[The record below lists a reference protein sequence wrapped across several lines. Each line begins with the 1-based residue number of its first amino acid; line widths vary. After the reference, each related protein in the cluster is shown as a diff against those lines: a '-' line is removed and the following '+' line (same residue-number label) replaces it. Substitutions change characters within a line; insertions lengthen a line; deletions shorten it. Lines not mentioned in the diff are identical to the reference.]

1 MPVKIG
7 PKSSAAFDI
16 AAHVFRAVKSVCPNS
31 SGGPAARTWCP
42 ICPLAV
48 VQALPHIQATP
59 PATVINRLA
68 RTVVGLVTDVTLALS
83 VTPGAPATGLTRVG
97 VDVEAPGRS
106 AELWRPADRCRR
118 LHLVPWGPPQR
129 AARLRR
135 ALAPPSVYPLKA
147 RSRPSTGSTATRR
160 WCAGS
165 RRAATSSCSCSTRT
179 RSTSPTSSAR

>member
-16 AAHVFRAVKSVCPNS
+16 AAHVFRARVPIAA
-31 SGGPAARTWCP
+31 GAQIAARTRCP
-42 ICPLAV
+42 SCPLAV

-59 PATVINRLA
+59 PDTVINRLA

-106 AELWRPADRCRR
+106 AEL
-118 LHLVPWGPPQR
+118 
-129 AARLRR
+129 
-135 ALAPPSVYPLKA
+135 
-147 RSRPSTGSTATRR
+147 
-160 WCAGS
+160 
-165 RRAATSSCSCSTRT
+165 
-179 RSTSPTSSAR
+179 

>member
-1 MPVKIG
+1 M
-7 PKSSAAFDI
+7 
-16 AAHVFRAVKSVCPNS
+16 
-31 SGGPAARTWCP
+31 
-42 ICPLAV
+42 

-106 AELWRPADRCRR
+106 AELWRAEDRCRR
-118 LHLVPWGPPQR
+118 LHLGPWGPPQR

-135 ALAPPSVYPLKA
+135 ALAPPSVYPLTCTKGETSGAAPA
-147 RSRPSTGSTATRR
+147 RPETSRPVARPLR
-160 WCAGS
+160 PLN
-165 RRAATSSCSCSTRT
+165 
-179 RSTSPTSSAR
+179 RSELEILTLSASARGQGGER

>member
-16 AAHVFRAVKSVCPNS
+16 AAHVFRARVPIAA
-31 SGGPAARTWCP
+31 GAQIAARTWCP

-106 AELWRPADRCRR
+106 AELWRPVDRCRR
-118 LHLVPWGPPQR
+118 LHLGPWGPPQR

-135 ALAPPSVYPLKA
+135 ALAPPSVYPL
-147 RSRPSTGSTATRR
+147 TR
-160 WCAGS
+160 AD
-165 RRAATSSCSCSTRT
+165 
-179 RSTSPTSSAR
+179 P

>member
-48 VQALPHIQATP
+48 VQALPHIQVTP

-68 RTVVGLVTDVTLALS
+68 RTVVGMVTDVTLALS
-83 VTPGAPATGLTRVG
+83 VTPGATATGLTRVG

-106 AELWRPADRCRR
+106 AELWRPVDRCRR
-118 LHLVPWGPPQR
+118 LHLGPWGPPQR

-135 ALAPPSVYPLKA
+135 ALAPPSVYPLIA
-147 RSRPSTGSTATRR
+147 NNLLRGYTADPL
-160 WCAGS
+160 S
-165 RRAATSSCSCSTRT
+165 M
-179 RSTSPTSSAR
+179 